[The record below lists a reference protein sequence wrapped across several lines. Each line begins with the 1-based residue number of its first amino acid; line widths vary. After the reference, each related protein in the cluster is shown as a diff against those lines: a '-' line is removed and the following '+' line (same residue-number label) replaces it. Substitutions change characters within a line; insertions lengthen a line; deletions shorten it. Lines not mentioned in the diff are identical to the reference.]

1 MPKVAASEC
10 PRVPDTTADPAKISE
25 AVASKFIVNSTN
37 GLDFEIESIQ
47 KIL

>member
-25 AVASKFIVNSTN
+25 AVASIVNSTN